1 MDSIEST
8 SKVGMVDLGF
18 DSEGDEYTGNSN
30 STADKTVLYS
40 DDGDPDAVDLE
51 IRVAPD
57 DTNKQ
62 AVKVLKPKR
71 KRIKL
76 DDQRLTGTK
85 GLQLLAPGC
94 CRPTKLKPTEK
105 DFPSRQKFHGPGH
118 EGSDIACL
126 LRNYRSWAKQLAPF
140 MSFEDVVEKCE
151 KIGGKLS
158 VREEV
163 QSMRYWTGQF
173 NHHNNRKAKL
183 MHKIR
188 GAATLEEEAEA
199 KNELKDLEMAWDD
212 LISAR
217 EQDFNHAQMDEST
230 SLAQD
235 SNNFV
240 VPDGDC
246 DGLEEGLTSS
256 KVSRSIGK
264 QVDVVPLSPNDDNA
278 DIFGDVDNIFENMDM
293 SLFSPSHA
301 PSTTIVASKENGIV
315 PPAVPLLASTKGI
328 GMSVDALP

>member
-1 MDSIEST
+1 MDSVST

-30 STADKTVLYS
+30 STTGKTVLHT
-40 DDGDPDAVDLE
+40 DDKDPDAVDLE
-51 IRVAPD
+51 IHTAPD
-57 DTNKQ
+57 GTNEQ
-62 AVKVLKPKR
+62 ALKAVKPKR
-71 KRIKL
+71 KRVTL

-105 DFPSRQKFHGPGH
+105 DFPSRQKCHGPGY
-118 EGSDIACL
+118 EGSDLACL

-158 VREEV
+158 VREAV

-173 NHHNNRKAKL
+173 NHHNNRKTKL
-183 MHKIR
+183 MNKIR

-217 EQDFNHAQMDEST
+217 EQDFNEAQTDEST

-240 VPDGDC
+240 VADEDY
-246 DGLEEGLTSS
+246 DGLDEETTSS
-256 KVSRSIGK
+256 KASRGVAK
-264 QVDVVPLSPNDDNA
+264 QLDVAPLSPNDDSA
-278 DIFGDVDNIFENMDM
+278 DIFGDDDNIFESMDM

-301 PSTTIVASKENGIV
+301 PSNTIAASKENGIV
-315 PPAVPLLASTKGI
+315 PPAVPLLAPKEI